1 MLGFETIGSA
11 TLIFYD
17 GEPILTTDAWI
28 NEDAYFGS
36 WCHDYE
42 IPSAQLDA
50 IKRAKY
56 HWFSHGHP
64 DHLNSDALPQL
75 TQGQFLLSNHHGSR
89 IERDLIAAGHR
100 VQILPDRDWISLS
113 PHIKVC
119 SFTNQNQDSVLL
131 IEINGRLVIDA
142 NDSPDYG
149 AGWHIK
155 RIAKHFREVYLCQL
169 HGWGGADMV
178 NVYDPAGRPL
188 TDIAA
193 KRRPIAP
200 RAQRAAIQFGANKV
214 IPFSSFHR
222 FQRQDSVWANAL
234 VPELEDYQAAANPT
248 GPQMLPAFVSVNCE
262 NDSVALIAPARVPQ
276 KIRDP
281 GEFGD
286 NWSDPLEQE
295 DIPAL
300 EKYFRTRQHLAQH
313 FGFIEIKT
321 GGRSHRIEL
330 NRERRDIGITFEC
343 PRTSLMTCVN
353 YEIFDDLLLGNY
365 MKTTLHGV
373 ESLYPNFSPYVAK
386 YADNGGAKS
395 GTELAAYFRH
405 YRARDPVGFLMSRF
419 TTASEQMFRNFVTED
434 SAAFKVVKRAYYLF
448 GQRR

>member
-11 TLIFYD
+11 TLICYD
-17 GEPILTTDAWI
+17 GEPILTTDAWV
-28 NEDAYFGS
+28 NDDAYFGS

-64 DHLNSDALPQL
+64 DHLNIDALPQL

-178 NVYDPAGRPL
+178 NVYDPAGRPFEVL
-188 TDIAA
+188 LDFAQP
-193 KRRPIAP
+193 RRL
-200 RAQRAAIQFGANKV
+200 RLSDKG
-214 IPFSSFHR
+214 
-222 FQRQDSVWANAL
+222 L
-234 VPELEDYQAAANPT
+234 
-248 GPQMLPAFVSVNCE
+248 GPQ
-262 NDSVALIAPARVPQ
+262 VPLCPVPLHDMPYFREQ
-276 KIRDP
+276 MGKIRQRC
-281 GEFGD
+281 
-286 NWSDPLEQE
+286 STEQ
-295 DIPAL
+295 
-300 EKYFRTRQHLAQH
+300 
-313 FGFIEIKT
+313 
-321 GGRSHRIEL
+321 
-330 NRERRDIGITFEC
+330 
-343 PRTSLMTCVN
+343 
-353 YEIFDDLLLGNY
+353 
-365 MKTTLHGV
+365 
-373 ESLYPNFSPYVAK
+373 
-386 YADNGGAKS
+386 
-395 GTELAAYFRH
+395 
-405 YRARDPVGFLMSRF
+405 
-419 TTASEQMFRNFVTED
+419 
-434 SAAFKVVKRAYYLF
+434 VKRPMRILS
-448 GQRR
+448 RE